1 MPPRR
6 PRRRGDWGR
15 RLSSFSALDSPI
27 SSDSD
32 GFPCDS
38 SCSGDS
44 FSSQD
49 YCLTDRFPR
58 RLRSS
63 PHSRL
68 SSLLEPSPYSPS
80 RTIPHPHPH
89 DLPSAHRPDSLHPRL
104 APLDIRDLSLSEYAA
119 AELPDIGIFLKGM
132 LPAFG
137 MHSPPPYAMQ
147 GTSSPPRGALQRR
160 RSAPPSSTFQ
170 KHPGSDRPPRDSDK
184 LKNRPPTFPDSG
196 RPSQLQVQFA
206 KKHEVLPTS
215 TYSRDQSP
223 RHSPRQEGTK
233 RLRRSSSP
241 TSRTSRLSPKVDTR
255 RYADDIA
262 ISRVA
267 AQRRD
272 PDSMQRCLL
281 MERLLSMYH
290 GFVGLNGRSLTF
302 RR

>member
-1 MPPRR
+1 MRPRR

-15 RLSSFSALDSPI
+15 RLSSLSALDSPL

-38 SCSGDS
+38 SCSSDS

-49 YCLTDRFPR
+49 LCLSDRLPR

-63 PHSRL
+63 PHSGL
-68 SSLLEPSPYSPS
+68 SSLLEPSSYSPS
-80 RTIPHPHPH
+80 RTVHHPHPH
-89 DLPSAHRPDSLHPRL
+89 DLPPAHRPDSLRPRL
-104 APLDIRDLSLSEYAA
+104 AQLDIRDLSLSEYAA

-132 LPAFG
+132 LPGFG
-137 MHSPPPYAMQ
+137 MHSQPPYAMQ
-147 GTSSPPRGALQRR
+147 GGSSSRGGALQRR
-160 RSAPPSSTFQ
+160 RSVPPSAFRNHT
-170 KHPGSDRPPRDSDK
+170 GSVRPPRDIDK
-184 LKNRPPTFPDSG
+184 LKNRPPTFPDAG

-206 KKHEVLPTS
+206 RKHEVVPTA
-215 TYSRDQSP
+215 TYPRDQ
-223 RHSPRQEGTK
+223 SPRQEGTK

-241 TSRTSRLSPKVDTR
+241 TSRSPRLSPKVDTR

-272 PDSMQRCLL
+272 PDSMQRCFL

-290 GFVGLNGRSLTF
+290 GFVGLNGRNLSY